1 MSDFQTFAK
10 EAEAALRVFAPTPL
24 QKNDHLSA
32 MYEADIWL
40 KREDLSVRS

>member
-10 EAEAALRVFAPTPL
+10 EAEAALRDVFAPTPL

-32 MYEADIWL
+32 MY
-40 KREDLSVRS
+40 